1 MVKRIIWIV
10 VALVVIGF
18 VYLGYRTY
26 DAGRAL
32 TSGDVQTENSHSTK
46 STTPA
51 ATPTTPPPN
60 QTIVYPAPN
69 EPGGGAVTEP
79 SSSAAPSATSTTPG
93 QIPPPGDSLNPNP
106 PENLRFGGSG
116 RYQLYRQGNLTYRL
130 DTDTGQSCIIYATDD
145 EWKKPRVLRNACTK
159 K

>member
-10 VALVVIGF
+10 VALVVIGVF
-18 VYLGYRTY
+18 YLGYRTY
-26 DAGRAL
+26 DTGRAL
-32 TSGDVQTENSHSTK
+32 SSGDVQTDNSRSTK
-46 STTPA
+46 STTPIA
-51 ATPTTPPPN
+51 TPPPN

-69 EPGGGAVTEP
+69 EPGGTGSTSQ
-79 SSSAAPSATSTTPG
+79 SSGLPVPSTTSIPSD
-93 QIPPPGDSLNPNP
+93 QAPPPGDTLSPNP

-145 EWKKPRVLRNACTK
+145 EWKKPRVLRNACPK